1 MGEGLTLM
9 LNGLDVVMS
18 VGGLGYDAVT
28 VILFGTNNC
37 GCRRVVLPMW
47 GRP

>member
-1 MGEGLTLM
+1 NE
-9 LNGLDVVMS
+9 LDVVTS
-18 VGGLGYDAVT
+18 VGGLGYDAIT
-28 VILFGTNNC
+28 VILPGINNC